1 MQLNGQVLTLAEI
14 ASVALGDEAVQ
25 ISAAARPR
33 VLAPRKVIE
42 NIVPRDELVYGVSTG
57 FGKLSDV
64 RIPRD
69 ALGKLQLNLVRSHA
83 CRIGHPL
90 SEPEVRAMMLLR
102 ANGLALGFSGIRLEL
117 IEALCELLN
126 RRVCPVIP
134 EKGSVG
140 ASGDLAPLAHL
151 ALTLIGE
158 CEAFFEGERMPSA
171 AALDRAKMKPVQLE
185 PKEGLA
191 LLNGTQGMHAVGGL
205 ALLRAKRLACV
216 ADVCGAMSLEALL
229 GTSAAF
235 DVRL

>member
-14 ASVALGDEAVQ
+14 ASVAFGDEPVQSSAV
-25 ISAAARPR
+25 ARPR
-33 VLAPRKVIE
+33 ILASHKVIE
-42 NIVPRDELVYGVSTG
+42 NIIARDELVYGVTTG

-69 ALGKLQLNLVRSHA
+69 ALVELQLNLVRSHA
-83 CRIGHPL
+83 CGIGNPL
-90 SEPEVRAMMLLR
+90 SEPEVRAMILLR
-102 ANGLALGFSGIRLEL
+102 ANVLALGFSGIRLEI

-158 CEAFFEGERMPSA
+158 GEAFFERERVESRE
-171 AALDRAKMKPVQLE
+171 ALRRAGLKPRQLE
-185 PKEGLA
+185 AKEG
-191 LLNGTQGMHAVGGL
+191 
-205 ALLRAKRLACV
+205 
-216 ADVCGAMSLEALL
+216 
-229 GTSAAF
+229 
-235 DVRL
+235 